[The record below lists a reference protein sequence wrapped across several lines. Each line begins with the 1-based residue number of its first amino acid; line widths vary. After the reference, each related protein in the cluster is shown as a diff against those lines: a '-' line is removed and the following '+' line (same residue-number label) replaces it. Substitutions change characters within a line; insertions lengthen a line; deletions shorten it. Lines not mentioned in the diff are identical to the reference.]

1 MGHIAPSD
9 IEALP
14 LGKGVDD
21 IGLIGVLT
29 EADPVDFK
37 PTAVVLSGVGSN
49 FSSVLFV
56 VLEDREGG
64 V

>member
-1 MGHIAPSD
+1 MGHVAASD

-21 IGLIGVLT
+21 ICLIGVLA
-29 EADPVDFK
+29 EVDSVDIK
-37 PTAVVLSGVGSN
+37 PAAVVLSGVGSN
-49 FSSVLFV
+49 FSPILSV
-56 VLEDREGG
+56 VLEHSEGG

>member
-14 LGKGVDD
+14 LGKGVDN
-21 IGLIGVLT
+21 IGFIGVLA
-29 EADPVDFK
+29 EVDPVDFK
-37 PTAVVLSGVGSN
+37 PAAVVLSGVGSY

-56 VLEDREGG
+56 VL
-64 V
+64 